1 MALLIWYVCLYGR
14 QCGNTMGSSCFSYTI
29 LGFWAKLNW
38 TTYIGTRY
46 SFVKVSFFSEQTL
59 MEEDEIKDI
68 NTIMPFSLFFYFISL
83 PLPHDLWTDDS
94 HGNCNVLEKS
104 NRRSQKDAHFVVFLS
119 CDILRWWFVN
129 DIQTEHYR
137 LLKEAT
143 LDLCRKSLNWKFFLV
158 KLNNIAIINWF

>member
-1 MALLIWYVCLYGR
+1 MNMWGLSYHLLYLLYNQFRNRKKGGNGIINLICL
-14 QCGNTMGSSCFSYTI
+14 GSSCFSYTI

-129 DIQTEHYR
+129 DIQTEA
-137 LLKEAT
+137 L
-143 LDLCRKSLNWKFFLV
+143 
-158 KLNNIAIINWF
+158 

>member
-1 MALLIWYVCLYGR
+1 
-14 QCGNTMGSSCFSYTI
+14 MGSSCFSYTI

-129 DIQTEHYR
+129 DIQRHFSEFFISFAFMTYR
-137 LLKEAT
+137 YLLWNT
-143 LDLCRKSLNWKFFLV
+143 RP
-158 KLNNIAIINWF
+158 KLYLAGLKKLIIISINYT